1 MRFIPDSGDRNY
13 KYAPSRLPNS
23 LVLRLPRTVPIAA
36 DDDLLTNLL
45 LGRRGELEDGCVYLL
60 KERKPRRALEM
71 FRKCGE
77 SGRRLLYVTRQHP
90 DHAMRRNGSLPVRIV
105 WLSTTIGTDYVD
117 PHNLNSLTTLIT
129 GFIDEANGHGSA
141 VLLDGLEYLM
151 INNDSERV
159 FKFFDYLDE
168 IVATRRVILL
178 ASIDDRAFDAK
189 ELALLER
196 NATVL
201 DAA

>member
-1 MRFIPDSGDRNY
+1 MYGPPRS
-13 KYAPSRLPNS
+13 LPLGA
-23 LVLRLPRTVPIAA
+23 LVARTVPIAA

-45 LGRRGELEDGCVYLL
+45 LGRRGDLEDGCVYLL

-77 SGRRLLYVTRQHP
+77 SGRRLLHVTRQHP
-90 DHAMRRNGSLPVRIV
+90 DHAKRENGGLPVRIV
-105 WLSTTIGTDYVD
+105 WLSTTIGTDHID
-117 PHNLNSLTTLIT
+117 PHNLNSLTTLIM
-129 GFIDEANGHGSA
+129 GFVDEASAPGSA

-151 INNDSERV
+151 INNDPERV

-168 IVATRRVILL
+168 VVASRRVVLL
-178 ASIDDRAFDAK
+178 ASIDDRAFDARQ
-189 ELALLER
+189 LALLER